1 MFSMPK
7 MEMVEFEVE
16 AIMTASAEEETTTTT
31 TKKST
36 TSSRFLGE
44 EDEFDP

>member
-16 AIMTASAEEETTTTT
+16 AIMAASAEEETTTTT
-31 TKKST
+31 T
-36 TSSRFLGE
+36 TSQRFTGP
-44 EDEFDP
+44 EDEFGD

>member
-16 AIMTASAEEETTTTT
+16 AIMAASAEEETTITT
-31 TKKST
+31 TKDSG
-36 TSSRFLGE
+36 FWGE

>member
-16 AIMTASAEEETTTTT
+16 AIMAASAEEETTTTSSQKTGT
-31 TKKST
+31 TNPNQ
-36 TSSRFLGE
+36 G
-44 EDEFDP
+44 DWD

>member
-31 TKKST
+31 TT
-36 TSSRFLGE
+36 TSSKFIGE
-44 EDEFDP
+44 EDPFE

>member
-16 AIMTASAEEETTTTT
+16 AIMAASAEEETTTTT
-31 TKKST
+31 T
-36 TSSRFLGE
+36 TSQRFTGP